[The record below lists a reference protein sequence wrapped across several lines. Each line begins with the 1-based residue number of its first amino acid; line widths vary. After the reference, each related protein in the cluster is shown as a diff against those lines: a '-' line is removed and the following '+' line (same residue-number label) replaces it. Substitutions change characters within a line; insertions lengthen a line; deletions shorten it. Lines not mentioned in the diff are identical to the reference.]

1 MESRSSDILYKINWD
16 DREIIFRK
24 RKTLDLTVAA
34 QVPTHTYIIERFL
47 TLRNDDKLQKRHENP
62 IINELC
68 TEIITISEHFNIAM
82 KARQVIKNMIQSI
95 IDDFKELFEWKRKK
109 IPKDLKQ
116 RQSKFLDELDF
127 GLQGKIE
134 N

>member
-1 MESRSSDILYKINWD
+1 
-16 DREIIFRK
+16 
-24 RKTLDLTVAA
+24 
-34 QVPTHTYIIERFL
+34 
-47 TLRNDDKLQKRHENP
+47 
-62 IINELC
+62 
-68 TEIITISEHFNIAM
+68 M